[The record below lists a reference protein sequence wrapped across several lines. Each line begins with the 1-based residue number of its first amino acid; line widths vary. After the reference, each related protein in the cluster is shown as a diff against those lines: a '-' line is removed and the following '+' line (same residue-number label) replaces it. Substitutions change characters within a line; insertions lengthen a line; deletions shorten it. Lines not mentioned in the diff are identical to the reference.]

1 MIHVLLVLSSL
12 ISTAYAGLGFPSV
25 GELENGLAL
34 QRGSELPRMVVT
46 RDGVFHAYYLGASS
60 RGNGRYAVEVLLRR

>member
-25 GELENGLAL
+25 GELEAGLAL
-34 QRGSELPRMVVT
+34 QRGGELPRMVVT
-46 RDGVFHAYYLGASS
+46 RDGVFHAYYVGATAHA
-60 RGNGRYAVEVLLRR
+60 NGHYTVDVLLRR